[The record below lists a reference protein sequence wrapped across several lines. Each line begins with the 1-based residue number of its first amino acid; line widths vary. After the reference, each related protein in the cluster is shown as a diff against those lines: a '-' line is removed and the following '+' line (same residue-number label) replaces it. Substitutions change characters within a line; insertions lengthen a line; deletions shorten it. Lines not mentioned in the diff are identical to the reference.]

1 MPIFHALLHRARTV
15 ATVGAVA
22 LLPTVV
28 VAGVTAAQPPSDCA
42 VPTPAVTCVSESR
55 AVSAPT
61 GAASFDATAGPDT
74 TIPNVDATEPSDAHR
89 KAAGGPRV
97 GKQLG
102 MGTHTDRAP
111 ARIFGFCPT
120 PKDEPL
126 ST

>member
-22 LLPTVV
+22 LFPAVV
-28 VAGVTAAQPPSDCA
+28 VAGATAAQPPSDCA
-42 VPTPAVTCVSESR
+42 VQAPAVTCVSGNR
-55 AVSAPT
+55 AVSAPA
-61 GAASFDATAGPDT
+61 GAASFDATVGPDT
-74 TIPNVDATEPSDAHR
+74 TIKGVGKTEPWDTHR

-97 GKQLG
+97 GKRIG